1 MKRKKGLEKGIEA
14 LQKQVELHKKK
25 KKRAEELGQ
34 EELVG
39 YYTKEIERFEKRKED
54 REEKR
59 DRKN

>member
-1 MKRKKGLEKGIEA
+1 MKRKNGLEKGIEA

-25 KKRAEELGQ
+25 KKLAEELGQ